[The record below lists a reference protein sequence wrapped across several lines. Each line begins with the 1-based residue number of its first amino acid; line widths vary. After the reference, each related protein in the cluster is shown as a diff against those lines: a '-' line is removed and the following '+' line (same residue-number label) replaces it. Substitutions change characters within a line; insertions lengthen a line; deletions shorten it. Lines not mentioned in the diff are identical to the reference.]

1 MFGNSFCFRAGD
13 VMNLQSYWYWLTT
26 IKGFGK
32 ISINKVI
39 DYYQTPDAVYYAPDD
54 ELREVLI
61 KFCQV
66 KAPIVKRVL
75 NKKPITYYERE
86 IEAYNKR
93 GISLV
98 TVTDEAYPDK
108 LRHIYDSPKV
118 LYTKGILPDFNQ
130 LCIGI
135 VGARKCSAYG
145 AHMANQI
152 ARKLI
157 EAGVH
162 VISGMARGI
171 DGVAHKGALE
181 AMNDHSE
188 STTIGILGCGLDIV
202 YPKEHSTLYKKVA
215 AKGCLISEYP
225 VDAAPIAANFPLRN
239 RIISSLSD
247 GILVVEAKKS
257 SGSLITAHYGLEQG
271 KDIFALP
278 GRTTDPMS
286 EGTNHLIKAGA
297 KIVLDVED
305 ILEEYGID
313 CNIHLKKEVIPNL
326 DKDEASIY
334 KLVSY
339 DPTSIESLCNTLGIK
354 AEEIALCVL
363 KLELKGLI
371 RYLPNKQIVKK

>member
-1 MFGNSFCFRAGD
+1 
-13 VMNLQSYWYWLTT
+13 MNLQSYWYWLTT

-32 ISINKVI
+32 ISIGKVI
-39 DYYQTPDAVYYAPDD
+39 DYYQTPDAVFYAKND
-54 ELREVLI
+54 ELREVLLR
-61 KFCQV
+61 FCQV
-66 KAPIVKRVL
+66 NSSVL
-75 NKKPITYYERE
+75 KKVLDRKPIDYYEDQ
-86 IEAYNKR
+86 IKDLHKQ
-93 GISLV
+93 GIKLV
-98 TVTDEAYPDK
+98 TITDQAYPEK
-108 LRHIYDSPKV
+108 LRHIYDSPKI
-118 LYTKGILPDFNQ
+118 LYVRGEMPDFNGV
-130 LCIGI
+130 CIGI
-135 VGARKCSAYG
+135 VGARRCSAYG

-181 AMNDHSE
+181 AMGDPISA
-188 STTIGILGCGLDIV
+188 TTIGVLGCGHNVI
-202 YPKEHSTLYKKVA
+202 YPKEHKVLYKQVVA
-215 AKGCLISEYP
+215 SGCLISEYP
-225 VDAAPIAANFPLRN
+225 MDAQPIAANFPLRN
-239 RIISSLSD
+239 RIISGLSD
-247 GILVVEAKKS
+247 GVLVVEAKKS

-297 KIVLDVED
+297 KIVLDVAD

-313 CNIHLKKEVIPNL
+313 CNIHLKKEVIPTL
-326 DKDEASIY
+326 EEDEASIY

-354 AEEIALCVL
+354 AEEIALGVL

-371 RYLPNKQIVKK
+371 RHLPNKQIVRK